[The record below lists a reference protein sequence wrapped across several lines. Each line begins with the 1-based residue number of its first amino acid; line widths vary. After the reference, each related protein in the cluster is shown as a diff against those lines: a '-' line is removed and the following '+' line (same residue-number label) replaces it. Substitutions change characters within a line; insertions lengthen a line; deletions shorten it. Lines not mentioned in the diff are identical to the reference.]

1 MGRGFESLL
10 RHHLIVLRFLSIL
23 PLPVLYVVCGALA
36 FVARLVGWR
45 RGYVRDGLKRCL
57 PDASEAERNRVAAEF
72 YHYLGELVAEA
83 VHGVRIAPED
93 LVDRLRFENPEAVL
107 DLLRGGKRVLLLA
120 SHHCNWEWLLLR
132 CSTAFG
138 VPLVAAYKPASRAR
152 ADVELTA
159 MRSRFGAT
167 MVPAKQV
174 VNHLVAQRGTAKLL
188 ALVADQS
195 PAPGNE
201 QQQWITF
208 FGTETAFFA
217 GPGWVSARLGYQP
230 VYIDM
235 RRESRGRYVAR
246 FVPLLEHGERADPQ
260 RTTEAYVRAVETSVR
275 ARPAQYFWAYNR
287 WKRSRRV
294 YD

>member
-1 MGRGFESLL
+1 M
-10 RHHLIVLRFLSIL
+10 LRFLSIL
-23 PLPVLYVVCGALA
+23 PLPVLYAVFGAAAVLA
-36 FVARLVGWR
+36 RIVGWR
-45 RGYVRDGLKRCL
+45 RGYVRSGLARCL
-57 PDASEAERNRVAAEF
+57 PDATEAERERIAAEF
-72 YHYLGELVAEA
+72 YAYLGELVAES
-83 VHGVRIAPED
+83 VHGVRIPQDD
-93 LVDRLRFENPEAVL
+93 LVERLRFENADVVEEAL
-107 DLLRGGKRVLLLA
+107 SGGKRVLLLA

-138 VPLVAAYKPASRAR
+138 VPLVAAYKPASRER

-174 VNHLVAQRGTAKLL
+174 VNHLIAQRGAAKLL

-201 QQQWITF
+201 QQSWLSF

-217 GPGWVSARLGYQP
+217 GPGWISARMGHQP
-230 VYIDM
+230 IYIDM

-246 FVPLLEHGERADPQ
+246 FVPLLAPGERADPQ
-260 RTTEAYVRAVETSVR
+260 RTLEAYVRAVEAAVR
-275 ARPAQYFWAYNR
+275 ERPAQYFWAYNR
-287 WKRSRRV
+287 WKRARRV

>member
-1 MGRGFESLL
+1 
-10 RHHLIVLRFLSIL
+10 VLRFLSIL
-23 PLPVLYVVCGALA
+23 PLTVLYAVFGAA
-36 FVARLVGWR
+36 ASFARLVGWR
-45 RGYVRDGLKRCL
+45 RGYVRSGLARCL
-57 PDASEAERNRVAAEF
+57 PGATEAERARVADEF
-72 YHYLGELVAEA
+72 YGYLGELVAEA

-93 LVDRLRFENPEAVL
+93 LVDRLRFEDAEVVEAM
-107 DLLRGGKRVLLLA
+107 LRDGKRVLLLA
-120 SHHCNWEWLLLR
+120 AHQCNWEWLLLR

-138 VPLVAAYKPASRAR
+138 VPLVAAFKPASRAR

-167 MVPAKQV
+167 MVAARQV
-174 VNHLVAQRGTAKLL
+174 VNHLIAKRGAVPLL

-246 FVPLLEHGERADPQ
+246 FVPLLEPGERADPQ
-260 RTTEAYVRAVETSVR
+260 RTTEAYVRAVEASVR
-275 ARPAQYFWAYNR
+275 ERPAQYFWAYNR
-287 WKRSRRV
+287 WKRSRPV

>member
-1 MGRGFESLL
+1 M
-10 RHHLIVLRFLSIL
+10 LRFLSLL
-23 PLPVLYVVCGALA
+23 PLPVLYAVFGAAAFLA
-36 FVARLVGWR
+36 RIVGWR
-45 RGYVRDGLKRCL
+45 RGYVRSGLARCL
-57 PDASEAERNRVAAEF
+57 PDATQAGRDRIAADF
-72 YHYLGELVAEA
+72 YAYLGELVAES
-83 VHGVRIAPED
+83 VHGVRIPQDD
-93 LVDRLRFENPEAVL
+93 LVERLRFENAEVVEEG
-107 DLLRGGKRVLLLA
+107 LRGGKRVLLLA

-138 VPLVAAYKPASRAR
+138 VPLVAAYKPASRER

-174 VNHLVAQRGTAKLL
+174 VNHLIAQRGNAKLL

-201 QQQWITF
+201 QQSWLSF

-217 GPGWVSARLGYQP
+217 GPGWISARMGYQP
-230 VYIDM
+230 IYIDM
-235 RRESRGRYVAR
+235 RREGRGRYVAR
-246 FVPLLEHGERADPQ
+246 FVPLLAPGERADPE
-260 RTTEAYVRAVETSVR
+260 RTLVAYVRAVEASVR

-287 WKRSRRV
+287 WKRTRRV